1 MSKLYTFLLH
11 YISLICT
18 CTVDLLYS
26 SKTGLDGDKSEST
39 RFPLSKW
46 GVCHCLVCFS
56 LWNDVIESVKLLS
69 ISVLKPHNIAHI
81 HS

>member
-1 MSKLYTFLLH
+1 MVTKVRVQDFHSQSGGFA
-11 YISLICT
+11 I
-18 CTVDLLYS
+18 V
-26 SKTGLDGDKSEST
+26 
-39 RFPLSKW
+39 LS
-46 GVCHCLVCFS
+46 VFS